1 MVTQRRVSLVIPG
14 RDCVSTVRQ
23 CLGAVV
29 PLLDGGSLGE
39 ILFVDDGSIDGTAEA
54 VRAFPVTLI
63 PGLGRGPGAAR
74 NLGIGQ
80 AQFDLVWFVDSD
92 CVAESGALAALLPF
106 MDDLRVGGVSGTYT
120 NGVPESLLSCLV
132 HEEIVERHLAMPE
145 QVDFLATFNVL
156 YRKSVLEE
164 VGGFDERFLK
174 GQDAELSF
182 RVQEAGYGLRFTRAS
197 RVAHFH
203 LSRWMPYLRVQGK
216 QGYWRVRLH
225 LAHRGHTMGDSY
237 SSVVDHAQPPLA
249 VLSLAMSPLVL
260 TDGWAWLP
268 LVPVALLFL
277 ATLPMTLRIVR
288 RNRKVFYLAYAWM
301 SFVRAYAR
309 GLGLTAG
316 TLAYLKDSM
325 WGQPSESGRS
335 ARAATQQEEESRP

>member
-1 MVTQRRVSLVIPG
+1 MVTQERVSLVIPG

-23 CLGAVV
+23 CLESVV

-39 ILFVDDGSIDGTAEA
+39 ILFVDDGSVDGTAEV

-63 PGLGRGPGAAR
+63 SGSGRGPAAAR
-74 NLGIGQ
+74 NLGI
-80 AQFDLVWFVDSD
+80 ARARFELVWFVDSD
-92 CVAESGALAALLPF
+92 CVAEPGALEALLPYL
-106 MDDLRVGGVSGTYT
+106 DDPGVGGVGGTYT
-120 NGVPESLLSCLV
+120 NAVPDSLLSCLI

-145 QVDFLATFNVL
+145 EVDFLATFDVL
-156 YRKSVLEE
+156 YRKSVLDE

-182 RVQEAGYGLRFTRAS
+182 RVQDAGYGLRFTRTS

-216 QGYWRVRLH
+216 QGYWRVHLH
-225 LAHRGHTMGDSY
+225 LSHRGHAMGDSY
-237 SSVVDHAQPPLA
+237 SRAVDHVQPPLA
-249 VLSLAMSPLVL
+249 VLSLAMLPFVL

-268 LVPVALLFL
+268 LVPPALLFL
-277 ATLPMTLRIVR
+277 ATLPMALRIVR
-288 RNRKVFYLAYAWM
+288 RERKISYLAYVWM

-309 GLGLTAG
+309 GLGLSAG
-316 TLAYLKDSM
+316 TLAHVKDCV
-325 WGQPSESGRS
+325 WGEPAGSGRS
-335 ARAATQQEEESRP
+335 ARAATQQEKES